1 MNFYGKYRK
10 MNFYFSA
17 VIILLYVDGGVPK
30 IFGLFYRMYFEV
42 KKIKN

>member
-1 MNFYGKYRK
+1 MNFYC
-10 MNFYFSA
+10 ST
-17 VIILLYVDGGVPK
+17 VIILLYVEWGVPK